1 MGGQDVCQASEV
13 SGVWVPAPEQDRKKT
28 FITRTNVVSNAAAQL
43 RHSQWL
49 HPPRFASMK
58 RGFVRDVVPGD
69 LGTCFFPHHSE
80 GQPLFEGL
88 FQPRQQPQCYL
99 IVREVGIKH
108 ASMKWLSRRRM
119 TFLVRCRTAFII
131 NTQLS
136 KLVILISKS
145 TDPLLEFSTS
155 STPD

>member
-13 SGVWVPAPEQDRKKT
+13 RGVWVPAPEQDKKKT
-28 FITRTNVVSNAAAQL
+28 FITRTDVLSNAAAPL

-49 HPPRFASMK
+49 HPPRFAPVKS
-58 RGFVRDVVPGD
+58 GFVWDVVPGD
-69 LGTCFFPHHSE
+69 LGAGFFPHHSE

-88 FQPRQQPQCYL
+88 FQPRQQPHCCL
-99 IVREVGIKH
+99 IVREEGNKH
-108 ASMKWLSRRRM
+108 TSMEWLSRRRM

-136 KLVILISKS
+136 KLVILITKS
-145 TDPLLEFSTS
+145 TDPLLEAGTS
-155 STPD
+155 SSAD